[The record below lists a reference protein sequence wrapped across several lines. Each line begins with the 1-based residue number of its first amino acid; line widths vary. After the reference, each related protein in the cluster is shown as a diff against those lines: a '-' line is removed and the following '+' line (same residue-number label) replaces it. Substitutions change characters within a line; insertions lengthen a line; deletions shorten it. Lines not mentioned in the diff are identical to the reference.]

1 MVSRG
6 PQLSS
11 RDDRILSVEDG
22 RILWVADLVGVLFI
36 RLLRLV
42 VVMSISVHLLVGV
55 MSPRVI
61 ILVGVLLLLVI
72 EEVVML
78 LKVEFSWL

>member
-1 MVSRG
+1 
-6 PQLSS
+6 
-11 RDDRILSVEDG
+11 
-22 RILWVADLVGVLFI
+22 
-36 RLLRLV
+36 
-42 VVMSISVHLLVGV
+42 MSMWVHLLVGV

-78 LKVEFSWL
+78 LKVEFSWLFF